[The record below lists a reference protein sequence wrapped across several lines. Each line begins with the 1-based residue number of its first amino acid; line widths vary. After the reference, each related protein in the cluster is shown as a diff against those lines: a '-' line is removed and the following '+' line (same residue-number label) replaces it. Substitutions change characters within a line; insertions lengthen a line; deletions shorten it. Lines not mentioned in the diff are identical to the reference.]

1 MFENMPEEKL
11 KKLVTAV
18 VIAGTLLVVLL
29 LGVILYQFISMGVKS
44 GQIRSME
51 EQRQE
56 YEAQIEDLQDQLDV
70 YGTDKKQEDI
80 AREHGYIYPD
90 DRT

>member
-1 MFENMPEEKL
+1 
-11 KKLVTAV
+11 
-18 VIAGTLLVVLL
+18 
-29 LGVILYQFISMGVKS
+29 
-44 GQIRSME
+44 ME